1 MPAAART
8 SRRQAYRW
16 RDAPRSV
23 GLDPTVVI
31 TTVSLLVIG
40 IIMVASTSMA
50 VAESYSVSGWHY
62 ISRHLVFIGIGLAAC
77 LVLRLVG
84 SRHMALAA
92 QLCLPLAVI
101 VLLLPFV
108 PGLGHEV
115 NGSTRWI
122 NLGLTRFQV
131 VEAAKLLMIVFVAG
145 YLARRPELHRGR
157 FFDTLKPLLAV
168 GLLAG
173 ILMLQPDMGSAVV
186 MVAIVG
192 GMVWLAGAAWKH
204 LFVLGA
210 CSLPLF
216 GFAALEPYRLR
227 RVMTFVDPWAD
238 PFNAGFQLTQAL
250 IAVGRGQ
257 ISGVGLG
264 ASVQKLYYL
273 PEAHTDFIFAVLA
286 EEFGL
291 IGIVLVLVLFALLVG
306 QIFRIGLKA
315 LVLDKP
321 FQSFLAWGI
330 GLWIGIQALVSI
342 GVNLGMLPTKGLTL
356 PLISAGGSSLIM
368 TLLAIGVVL
377 RIDWEIRHEELE
389 RPRRRQGW
397 SV

>member
-1 MPAAART
+1 MANATRH
-8 SRRQAYRW
+8 RRKQAYRW
-16 RDAPRSV
+16 SDASRTV
-23 GLDPTVVI
+23 GLDTIIVV
-31 TTVSLLVIG
+31 TSVALMAIG
-40 IIMVASTSMA
+40 VVMVASTSMA

-62 ISRHLVFIGIGLAAC
+62 ISRHVAYLLIGVVFALG
-77 LVLRLVG
+77 LRLVAI
-84 SRHMALAA
+84 RHLQVAA
-92 QLCLPLAVI
+92 MLCLPLSVI
-101 VLLLPFV
+101 LLLLPFV

-122 NLGLTRFQV
+122 NLGIVRFQV
-131 VEAAKLLMIVFVAG
+131 VEAVKLLMIVFVAG
-145 YLARRPELHRGR
+145 YLSRHPELFRAR
-157 FFDTLKPLLAV
+157 FTVTLKPLLAV

-173 ILMLQPDMGSAVV
+173 LLLVQPDMGSAVV
-186 MVAIVG
+186 LVAIVG

-210 CSLPLF
+210 SGLPLI
-216 GFAALEPYRLR
+216 GFAALEPYRLQ

-291 IGIVLVLVLFALLVG
+291 IGIVLVIVLFALLVG
-306 QIFRIGLKA
+306 RIFGIGLRA
-315 LVLDKP
+315 MSADKP
-321 FQSFLAWGI
+321 FPAYLAWGI
-330 GLWIGIQALVSI
+330 GLWIGLQALVSI
-342 GVNLGMLPTKGLTL
+342 AVNLGMLPTKGLTL
-356 PLISAGGSSLIM
+356 PLISSGGSSLIM
-368 TLLAIGVVL
+368 TLIAIGVVL
-377 RIDWEIRHEELE
+377 RIDWELRREQLE
-389 RPRRRQGW
+389 RPRRRKDW